1 MNKPFIT
8 DLDLSNLQH
17 TEIKYKNMYQV
28 DIFLDL
34 LEFNNNLTILEFARC
49 LFHRLIDVENN
60 IWEIKFSDGSYCLLK
75 IDKKGSY
82 AKGFPPFNHFDI
94 NHYFD
99 DVPN

>member
-1 MNKPFIT
+1 MKPFIT
-8 DLDLSNLQH
+8 DLDLQRLQQ
-17 TEIKYKNMYQV
+17 TRGKYLHMYQV

-34 LEFNNNLTILEFARC
+34 PDLDDDFNYLDFARC

-75 IDKKGSY
+75 IDKKGTY
-82 AKGFPPFNHFDI
+82 AKGFPPFNHHDV
-94 NHYFD
+94 NYYFN